1 MLGILIFAIL
11 VFLVSVAFRFL
22 GSKYYDKIYG
32 KENDIERLQLNSPAL
47 STDNLLEDDELVAV
61 ITAAAS
67 EVLKKRI
74 IVRKIKSINPNMES
88 AWSQAGRTSV
98 MGSHSLK
105 INS

>member
-11 VFLVSVAFRFL
+11 VFLVSVAFRFF

-32 KENDIERLQLNSPAL
+32 KDAYIDTLQSNSQTL
-47 STDNLLEDDELVAV
+47 STDNLMEDEELVAV
-61 ITAAAS
+61 LTAAAS
-67 EVLKKRI
+67 VTLKKHVV
-74 IVRKIKSINPNMES
+74 VRKIKSINPNMES
-88 AWSQAGRTSV
+88 AWSQSGRASV